1 MDDVRCAGSET
12 YLNQCPFRGWGIH
25 NCGHDEDAG
34 VVCQGMCV
42 CVCVCE
48 LCVEWYCVML
58 WCVCGGYGS
67 VEQNHPSED
76 KKRKVTLALKCVVNN
91 RISGL

>member
-1 MDDVRCAGSET
+1 
-12 YLNQCPFRGWGIH
+12 
-25 NCGHDEDAG
+25 
-34 VVCQGMCV
+34 MCV
-42 CVCVCE
+42 SE